1 MKIVK
6 VTNIEE
12 KLNVLDEDIIK
23 DYMNCGKH
31 SDDCNNC
38 LAFIDLGGFTFCSL
52 LMNYK
57 KEFISQLLTDIEKL

>member
-1 MKIVK
+1 
-6 VTNIEE
+6 
-12 KLNVLDEDIIK
+12 
-23 DYMNCGKH
+23 MNCGKH